1 MIDIFSI
8 NPEYLLGNH
17 KNHILSDEVVKEILI
32 YIRENTKD
40 RTPFTNEDV
49 IDNLIENPHSLA
61 DAQTYRNF
69 VQTLFYQSIVDA
81 LSAPY
86 HQHTD
91 SDPGDTIPIAFNVL
105 WEERLN

>member
-1 MIDIFSI
+1 MLSYGLDHIKNAYDFFPKRIQCLIDIFSI

-49 IDNLIENPHSLA
+49 IDNLIEDPHSLT

-69 VQTLFYQSIVDA
+69 V
-81 LSAPY
+81 
-86 HQHTD
+86 
-91 SDPGDTIPIAFNVL
+91 
-105 WEERLN
+105 

>member
-1 MIDIFSI
+1 M
-8 NPEYLLGNH
+8 
-17 KNHILSDEVVKEILI
+17 KEILI